1 MRAFLFVV
9 MIGLYALEA
18 KAQDLSSELNAI
30 AQEYDM
36 MGGSVIVFCESG
48 IVAQHYMGTA
58 DLERGIPV
66 SAETKYRIA
75 SVSKTIT
82 AIAAMQLAEQGL
94 LDLDADISTILGYT
108 IQNPNQPGVAITP
121 RMLLSHTSTIID
133 GPTYSGF
140 LGATLNDSPIPSLS
154 ELLTPGGD
162 YYSAAQFNSTTPGAY
177 FNYSN
182 VNYVILGT
190 LIEQVSGQRF
200 DVYCKEHLFDP
211 LGIDASFNVNDLTDL
226 DELAVLY
233 RKLNGVWVP
242 QADDFE
248 GIQPVWNNLD
258 GYVPGTNGGRFGPQ
272 GGLRCSAADLAALW
286 ICVFNPASCTT
297 PLVSEATLAQMI
309 HNEWTYSGNNGNNYF
324 GLFRSWGLGMHRIT
338 STPGGDIALPGS
350 TSMFGHTG
358 EAYGLVSDAY
368 MDTTRQAGFVFITNG
383 VGEGYDV
390 NSQSAFYTVEQD
402 VFQAIENYL
411 QSAPCTGLHIAL
423 HEATDHPLLYPNP
436 TGEKLNLEPVIRTG
450 ARSAQLY
457 NAECRV
463 VMDISL
469 PSSSDPIDISEL
481 PPGMYVLKAG
491 AFTWRLMK

>member
-36 MGGSVIVFCESG
+36 MGGSVVVFCESG

-177 FNYSN
+177 
-182 VNYVILGT
+182 V
-190 LIEQVSGQRF
+190 
-200 DVYCKEHLFDP
+200 K
-211 LGIDASFNVNDLTDL
+211 
-226 DELAVLY
+226 
-233 RKLNGVWVP
+233 
-242 QADDFE
+242 
-248 GIQPVWNNLD
+248 
-258 GYVPGTNGGRFGPQ
+258 
-272 GGLRCSAADLAALW
+272 
-286 ICVFNPASCTT
+286 
-297 PLVSEATLAQMI
+297 
-309 HNEWTYSGNNGNNYF
+309 
-324 GLFRSWGLGMHRIT
+324 
-338 STPGGDIALPGS
+338 
-350 TSMFGHTG
+350 
-358 EAYGLVSDAY
+358 
-368 MDTTRQAGFVFITNG
+368 
-383 VGEGYDV
+383 
-390 NSQSAFYTVEQD
+390 
-402 VFQAIENYL
+402 
-411 QSAPCTGLHIAL
+411 
-423 HEATDHPLLYPNP
+423 
-436 TGEKLNLEPVIRTG
+436 
-450 ARSAQLY
+450 
-457 NAECRV
+457 
-463 VMDISL
+463 
-469 PSSSDPIDISEL
+469 
-481 PPGMYVLKAG
+481 
-491 AFTWRLMK
+491 